1 MNYNTKSRLILK
13 KHIIMNFKNIFYT
26 VLISVVSAGTTV
38 YYFGDGFSKKD
49 VSKKVVISSDNGISS
64 NINAAFVSNNKG
76 SFPSNFT
83 KSAESTVNSVVH
95 VTNIMENSGYGM
107 GNSNM
112 DFFWGGG
119 QPRRPQPVVGSGSGV
134 IITKDGYIVTNNH
147 VVKDYQ
153 KLEVTLN
160 NQKRYTA
167 KLIGTDPKTDIALL
181 KIDADDLPYI
191 TLSNSDN
198 IRLGEWV
205 LAVGNPFNLTST
217 VTAGIISAI
226 GRDIHLLG
234 ESGIES
240 FIQTDAVVNPG
251 NSGGALVNT
260 NGDLIGINTA
270 ISTHTGSFEGY
281 SFAVPSNIVKKVV
294 EDLIEY
300 GQVQRAFLGIN
311 IRELNNEVANQLGV
325 DETEGIYVAGLTAS
339 GLAAQSGLEV
349 GDVIYKIDNKSIRTF
364 ADLRGYLAS
373 KRPGDDVNVRV
384 KRDDDNEMFK
394 IKLTNS
400 QGTTELNSFESKDVL
415 ATLNAEFTPLSKKQK
430 YRLGV
435 RSGVVVRN
443 VKDGLLKKAGIKNGY
458 IILRIQNQWVSS
470 EEDVKRI
477 LENTDKAALME
488 VVDTNGYVDYYA
500 VKL

>member
-1 MNYNTKSRLILK
+1 MNW
-13 KHIIMNFKNIFYT
+13 KNIFYT
-26 VLISVVSAGTTV
+26 VSISVVTAVTTI
-38 YYFGDGFSKKD
+38 YFVNVKTGKINNDFQ
-49 VSKKVVISSDNGISS
+49 S
-64 NINAAFVSNNKG
+64 NSVNQNEDIGASFVSHTNKAYA
-76 SFPSNFT
+76 PDNFT
-83 KSAESTVNSVVH
+83 KAAESTVNAVVH
-95 VTNIMENSGYGM
+95 VTNIMQNSPYQ
-107 GNSNM
+107 NRNQSF

-119 QPRRPQPVVGSGSGV
+119 ARNPQPVVGSGSGV

-147 VVKDYQ
+147 VIKDFQ

-160 NQKRYTA
+160 NQKTYEA
-167 KLIGTDPKTDIALL
+167 KLIGTDPKTDIALI
-181 KIDADDLPYI
+181 KIDADNLPYI

-198 IRLGEWV
+198 VRLGEWV

-260 NGDLIGINTA
+260 EGDLIGVNTA

-294 EDLIEY
+294 EDLLEY
-300 GQVQRAFLGIN
+300 GQVQRAYLGIN
-311 IRELNNEVANQLGV
+311 IQELNGITSERLGIN
-325 DETEGIYVAGLTAS
+325 ETEGIYVAGLSES
-339 GLAAQSGLEV
+339 GLAGKSGLEV
-349 GDVIYKIDNKSIRTF
+349 GDVIYKIDNKKIKTF

-373 KRPGDDVNVRV
+373 KRPGDNVKVYV
-384 KRDDDNEMFK
+384 KRNDDDESFNV
-394 IKLTNS
+394 KLTNS
-400 QGTTELNSFESKDVL
+400 LGTTELNKFKPNDILE
-415 ATLNAEFTPLSKKQK
+415 TLNADFKPLTDKQK

-435 RSGVVVRN
+435 RAGVVVEN
-443 VKDGLLKKAGIKNGY
+443 VGDGLLQKAGIKDGY
-458 IILRIQNQWVSS
+458 IILRIQNQWIRSA
-470 EEDVKRI
+470 DDIKRI
-477 LENTDKAALME
+477 LMNKEKAILME
-488 VVDTNGYVDYYA
+488 VVDNNGYIDYYA

>member
-1 MNYNTKSRLILK
+1 MNL
-13 KHIIMNFKNIFYT
+13 KNIFYT
-26 VLISVVSAGTTV
+26 LSISVVSAGLTV
-38 YYFGDGFSKKD
+38 LLLENRLEDNNP
-49 VSKKVVISSDNGISS
+49 KVVTVSPTDV
-64 NINAAFVSNNKG
+64 NASFVSNTSRTYNPG
-76 SFPSNFT
+76 NFT
-83 KSAESTVNSVVH
+83 KSAESTVNAVVH
-95 VTNIMENSGYGM
+95 VTNIMESQQMYG
-107 GNSNM
+107 GNSRM

-119 QPRRPQPVVGSGSGV
+119 QAIRQQPVVGSGSGV

-147 VVKDYQ
+147 VIKDSQ

-160 NQKRYTA
+160 NQKRYQA

-198 IRLGEWV
+198 VRLGEWV

-260 NGDLIGINTA
+260 DGDLIGINTA

-300 GQVQRAFLGIN
+300 GQVQRAYLGIN
-311 IRELNNEVANQLGV
+311 IRELNSETSQQLGV
-325 DETEGIYVAGLTAS
+325 DETEGVYVAGFSNS
-339 GLAAQSGLEV
+339 GKAGESGLEV
-349 GDVIYKIDNKSIRTF
+349 GDVIYKIDSRVIKTF

-373 KRPGDDVNVRV
+373 KRPGDNVNVKV
-384 KRDDDNEMFK
+384 KRDGDTESFTV
-394 IKLTNS
+394 KLTNA
-400 QGTTELNSFESKDVL
+400 QGTTDLNTYVPIDVL
-415 ATLNAEFTPLSKKQK
+415 ESLNAEFKPLNDNQK
-430 YRLGV
+430 ARLGV
-435 RSGVVVRN
+435 KGGVVVKN
-443 VKDGLLKKAGIKNGY
+443 VGDGLLRKAGIRDGY
-458 IILRIQNQWVSS
+458 IILRIQNRWIYS
-470 EEDVKRI
+470 EDDIQQI
-477 LENTDKAALME
+477 LQNKEKAVLME
-488 VVDTNGYVDYYA
+488 VVDNHGYVDYYA

>member
-1 MNYNTKSRLILK
+1 MNL
-13 KHIIMNFKNIFYT
+13 KNIFYT
-26 VLISVVSAGTTV
+26 VSISVLSAGITA
-38 YYFGDGFSKKD
+38 YFVGGSKFQD
-49 VSKKVVISSDNGISS
+49 RIDAVSDTPQNSDNQPS
-64 NINAAFVSNNKG
+64 FVSDVNKLYV
-76 SFPSNFT
+76 PDNFT

-95 VTNIMENSGYGM
+95 VTNIMQNSSYGR
-107 GNSNM
+107 NNQSL
-112 DFFWGGG
+112 DFFWGRS
-119 QPRRPQPVVGSGSGV
+119 QSRNQRPMVGSGSGV

-147 VVKDYQ
+147 VIDKAQ

-160 NQKRYTA
+160 NQKTYQA
-167 KLIGTDPKTDIALL
+167 KLIGADPKTDIALI

-198 IRLGEWV
+198 LKLGEWV

-217 VTAGIISAI
+217 VTAGIVSAI

-234 ESGIES
+234 KSGIES

-260 NGDLIGINTA
+260 EGDLIGINTA

-311 IRELNNEVANQLGV
+311 IQELNSVASEKLGV
-325 DETEGIYVAGLTAS
+325 DQTEGIYIAGLS
-339 GLAAQSGLEV
+339 DFGLASDSGLEK
-349 GDVIYKIDNKSIRTF
+349 GDVIYKLDNKKIKTF

-373 KRPGDDVNVRV
+373 KRPGDIVAVFVTRE
-384 KRDDDNEMFK
+384 DDYKSFEV
-394 IKLTNS
+394 KLTNS
-400 QGTTELNSFESKDVL
+400 QGTTELNKFVAKDIL
-415 ATLNAEFTPLSKKQK
+415 KSLNADFKPLSDNQK
-430 YRLGV
+430 YKLGV
-435 RSGVVVRN
+435 NAGVVVDN
-443 VKDGLLKKAGIKNGY
+443 IGDGLIKKAGIKNGY
-458 IILRIQNQWVSS
+458 IILRIQNQWIKT
-470 EEDVKRI
+470 EDDIKRI
-477 LENTDKAALME
+477 LTNKNKAVLME
-488 VVDTNGYVDYYA
+488 VVDSKGYVDYYA